1 MKVNKISFSTE
12 DIKVKIYYN
21 LIFAYILI
29 VEINKDDFLEFSIWN
44 KNLDKN
50 KINIEK
56 NHIFAL
62 KAVHQTSKLIHTILA
77 KLSL

>member
-12 DIKVKIYYN
+12 DIKVKIYYK

-56 NHIFAL
+56 IISLHW
-62 KAVHQTSKLIHTILA
+62 
-77 KLSL
+77 KLSTKHLN